1 MKIKKSKTKIIVLS
15 VCSVLA
21 IIGFLAY
28 RVELYHRTN
37 DPNKERIFEIEDYS
51 HDRKLTPYGT
61 EKDLQYNSESIRAF
75 IIQNCPDN
83 EEKTKALIYEFLNTY
98 NYKNEMENCGTD
110 KIYID
115 FMKPSWRF
123 PVYWTEKWDMK
134 HTWHRDGSYLANYF
148 ESNRVAY
155 VRYNGYWKIMFGK
168 FPVMTSVRDSEKQ
181 RLKIF
186 LALGLNEKI

>member
-1 MKIKKSKTKIIVLS
+1 MKIKKSKTKMIVLS

-134 HTWHRDGSYLANYF
+134 HTWHRDGSYLANYYN
-148 ESNRVAY
+148 SNRVAWVECDVNGILGENYYFDKTTSDSY
-155 VRYNGYWKIMFGK
+155 VRGGK
-168 FPVMTSVRDSEKQ
+168 YR
-181 RLKIF
+181 
-186 LALGLNEKI
+186 